1 VKKIKILLA
10 LIFLLFTFASRFS
23 HADDATEKLFQKA
36 EFEHSSGLDNSAFKI
51 YKKLAEQGHAISQ
64 YRLGYMYYKGE
75 SRYGEGPGK
84 NAKLAIEWFQKAAIQ
99 GNQQAQTYLGNIYY
113 YGKGVPVDHKL
124 AILWYKK
131 SSVQDNNLANSEL
144 YPADI
149 IKQIDEEMH
158 QSDLSELSEAKS
170 KGFDTYTDLM
180 LATKIVATPVELAK
194 LKSLGVNTEQD
205 YNNAVNRKKKLVYPG
220 ENISAVIIQFLGD
233 EQEGK
238 KFKLGPTVYRAK
250 LNKQAADALAKTE
263 EVKARIKA
271 EADKAHSKAK
281 EEKAK
286 EEKAKEEKAKEEKA
300 KEEKAKAKAIA
311 TIATLE
317 PSEQVTLS
325 VKPHV
330 DVTTD
335 FNTRILAFEK
345 IHNSTAIDKQ
355 VGDDTKWYQMIISTQ
370 VIVCSQLTD
379 TPKESLDSISRI
391 LGEIKTEDIKIGGTV
406 VEILVTQSDGK
417 QLSLYLGRARC
428 MAMKK
433 FTENKREMKL
443 AK

>member
-1 VKKIKILLA
+1 MKKLKILLA
-10 LIFLLFTFASRFS
+10 LIFLLFTITSRIS
-23 HADDATEKLFQKA
+23 HADDATEKLFQEA

-51 YKKLAEQGHAISQ
+51 YLKLAEQGHAYAQ

-84 NAKLAIEWFQKAAIQ
+84 NAKLATEWFSKAAIQ
-99 GNQQAQTYLGNIYY
+99 GHQQAQTYLGYIYY
-113 YGKGVPVDHKL
+113 YGNGVPVDKKL
-124 AILWYKK
+124 AKLWYKK

-149 IKQIDEEMH
+149 IKQIDEEIH
-158 QSDLSELSEAKS
+158 QSDLSELNEAKA

-205 YNNAVNRKKKLVYPG
+205 YNNAVDRKKKLVYPG
-220 ENISAVIIQFLGD
+220 ENNSAVIIQFLVD

-238 KFKLGPTVYRAK
+238 KVKLGPTVYRAK

-263 EVKARIKA
+263 EVKARVKA
-271 EADKAHSKAK
+271 AADKAHAKAE
-281 EEKAK
+281 EEKAR
-286 EEKAKEEKAKEEKA
+286 EEKA
-300 KEEKAKAKAIA
+300 KEEKAKASA
-311 TIATLE
+311 TIAK
-317 PSEQVTLS
+317 SEQVTLS
-325 VKPHV
+325 IKPHV

-335 FNTRILAFEK
+335 INARILAFDK

-391 LGEIKTEDIKIGGTV
+391 LGEIKTDEIKIGGTV

-417 QLSLYLGRARC
+417 HLSLYLGRARC

-433 FTENKREMKL
+433 FTEDQREMKL
-443 AK
+443 AR